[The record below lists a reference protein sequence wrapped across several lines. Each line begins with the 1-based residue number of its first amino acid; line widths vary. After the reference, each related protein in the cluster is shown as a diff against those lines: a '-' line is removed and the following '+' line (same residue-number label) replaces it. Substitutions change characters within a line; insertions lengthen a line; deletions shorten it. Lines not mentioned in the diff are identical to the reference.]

1 MLNANQ
7 ILEESLIKL
16 DNAKGKPAQVG
27 YDLSVKQVNK
37 VGNPVPN
44 GMIGRVLKDQTIL
57 KTNFYYKQ
65 NS

>member
-27 YDLSVKQVNK
+27 YDLSIKQIKQV
-37 VGNPVPN
+37 
-44 GMIGRVLKDQTIL
+44 I
-57 KTNFYYKQ
+57 
-65 NS
+65 